1 MLILTRREGES
12 IIMGNDVV
20 ITVSEVRGNQ
30 VRLGIQAPRSLQIH
44 RAEVYDQ
51 VVSENRAAVQSF
63 DRSSGVLS
71 TPRPHNQDD

>member
-44 RAEVYDQ
+44 RAEVYEQ

-63 DRSSGVLS
+63 DPSSDVLS
-71 TPRPHNQDD
+71 TPRPRRQGD